1 MELPKFNEFNELSQK
16 VSDAIEAIL
25 QIDVTIMDKNRLRIA
40 GTGIYSTLIGKE
52 IEEKTIFDHCL
63 RENREFVVLDSRKAS
78 ICLKCPRLQSCIGES
93 EICVP
98 IQYSSETIGVIG
110 IGAFN
115 KSQKGKMQKNADNY
129 LNFLRKMAYLLE
141 GKYRELMMAQ
151 ENRAL
156 ENRMNKIINN
166 IHEGLILF
174 DNRCN
179 TLFTNIALRNLLND
193 VGIHDHEHF
202 IDTMKDQ
209 MELSSYFQPIALAAP
224 RDWSKEIVIRYRQ
237 EQYQFYVSI
246 SLAGE
251 DENRAELILTLQN
264 LKKLQKRLLQSA
276 EKNEVELN
284 FDHIIGVSKAI
295 RETKEYGRKAAESN
309 SSVLIYGES
318 GTGKEMFARAIHR
331 SSPRK
336 HQPFV
341 AINCGAIP
349 NELLESELFGYEKG
363 AFTGASTTKYGKFEV
378 ADHGTVFLDEIG
390 DMPLHLQ
397 VKLLRVLQER
407 EICRIGSNQ
416 VRKVD
421 IRIIAATNSNLPDK
435 ISKGIFREDLYYRL
449 NIIPITLPPLRE
461 RKEDIPVLALYFL
474 EYYNQ
479 LFHKQIQGISPE
491 AESILME
498 YSWPGNIRELQNIIE
513 YAATFEQSLLLSTDC
528 LNRRMSP
535 AAKPHEASSSTA
547 PGQLPQRLPAM
558 SPETSLE
565 EYLRQAEAEYI
576 QCLLEKHQNAP
587 DQVDAICRELKISR
601 ATFYRK
607 KKAAHQPKSPES
619 SLNGA
624 KTTSLE

>member
-528 LNRRMSP
+528 LNWRMSP

-576 QCLLEKHQNAP
+576 QRLLEKHQNAP